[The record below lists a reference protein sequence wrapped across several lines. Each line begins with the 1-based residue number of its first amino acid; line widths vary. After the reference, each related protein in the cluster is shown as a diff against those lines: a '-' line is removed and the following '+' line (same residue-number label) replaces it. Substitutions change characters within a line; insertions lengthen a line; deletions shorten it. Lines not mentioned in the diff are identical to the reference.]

1 MKARGGRRDLCVLNQ
16 QTKTTTDEIIHM
28 DEPIILWSNV
38 IFSEMLGK
46 IISNLPF
53 VYYLFK
59 GGVRTGR

>member
-46 IISNLPF
+46 NN
-53 VYYLFK
+53 
-59 GGVRTGR
+59 